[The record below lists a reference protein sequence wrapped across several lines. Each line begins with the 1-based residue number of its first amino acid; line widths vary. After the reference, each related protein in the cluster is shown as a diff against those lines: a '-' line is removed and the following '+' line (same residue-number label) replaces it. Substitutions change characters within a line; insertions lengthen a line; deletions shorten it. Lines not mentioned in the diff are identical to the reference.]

1 MMWLLRFLFT
11 GRRIFVL
18 FALLSSMAT
27 IGYLAWRH
35 RYVERVVIQQP
46 HSQSSQQPATVH
58 PQ

>member
-46 HSQSSQQPATVH
+46 HRSPVGQPVTVR
-58 PQ
+58 PK

>member
-35 RYVERVVIQQP
+35 RHVERVVIQQP
-46 HSQSSQQPATVH
+46 YRSTADNQ
-58 PQ
+58 

>member
-1 MMWLLRFLFT
+1 MWLLRFLFT

-35 RYVERVVIQQP
+35 RSVERIVIQQP
-46 HSQSSQQPATVH
+46 HRSPVSIR
-58 PQ
+58 